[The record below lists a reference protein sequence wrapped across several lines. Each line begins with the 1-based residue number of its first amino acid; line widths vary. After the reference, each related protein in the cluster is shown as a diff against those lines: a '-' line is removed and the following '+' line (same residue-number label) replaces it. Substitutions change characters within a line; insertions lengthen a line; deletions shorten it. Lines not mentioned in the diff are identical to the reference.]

1 MNDNFIGKSLKKIR
15 KNIGLTQSEM
25 ILHGKIISVS
35 QYSKIENGIHDIDAS
50 TLFEILAAHSE
61 IDGNNLIEKI
71 QSYYFE
77 KYNKHES
84 KISSAEY
91 LSYRLMLAFYNNDL
105 DNAIKIKRKIDSMQ
119 TSKELKLR
127 AIITVAVL
135 NHTLDKLDDKT
146 KEEIS
151 YNAFKNDSWTEN
163 RDSLRLFSNAMSIID
178 PAILPDLMDSVL
190 RTYKNINAFSIK
202 IQERIS
208 SICINYLYVSKK
220 NLKDINLNN
229 IYKVTTYLE
238 KIDEVP
244 SLMFNKILGHYFYS
258 WFNKDY
264 KEVQNIKKILKLSCC
279 DNFLLKL

>member
-1 MNDNFIGKSLKKIR
+1 MNDNFIGESLKKIR

-71 QSYYFE
+71 QSYYFK

-84 KISSAEY
+84 NISSAEH

-105 DNAIKIKRKIDSMQ
+105 DNAIKIKKKIDSVQ

-178 PAILPDLMDSVL
+178 PAVLPDLMDNVL
-190 RTYKNINAFSIK
+190 RTYKKINAFSIK

-279 DNFLLKL
+279 NNFLLKL

>member
-1 MNDNFIGKSLKKIR
+1 MNDNFIGESLKEIR

-25 ILHGKIISVS
+25 VLHGKIISVS
-35 QYSKIENGIHDIDAS
+35 QYSKIENGIHDIDAN

-61 IDGNNLIEKI
+61 VDGNSLIEKI
-71 QSYYFE
+71 QSYYFK
-77 KYNKHES
+77 KYNK
-84 KISSAEY
+84 KISSTDY
-91 LSYRLMLAFYNNDL
+91 LSYRLMIAFYNNDL
-105 DNAIKIKRKIDSMQ
+105 DNAIKIKKKIDSMQ

-127 AIITVAVL
+127 AIITIAVL
-135 NHTLDKLDDKT
+135 NHTLDELDDKT

-178 PAILPDLMDSVL
+178 PAILPDLMNSVL

-220 NLKDINLNN
+220 NFEDINLNN

-238 KIDEVP
+238 K
-244 SLMFNKILGHYFYS
+244 M
-258 WFNKDY
+258 
-264 KEVQNIKKILKLSCC
+264 KLSNSLC
-279 DNFLLKL
+279 K